1 MYLLL
6 FQSSKQLSEFSYT
19 DAYMYEHMEYKVLQL
34 NGEQANGRL
43 TINDGNFGTCG
54 YHDRWHSLSSIHKYS
69 RVTARRERRRDRLCK
84 RHRPRVYTQLRLF
97 RYERNV
103 KRPEPFN

>member
-1 MYLLL
+1 MSFLL
-6 FQSSKQLSEFSYT
+6 FQTSAHLYQLSESSYT
-19 DAYMYEHMEYKVLQL
+19 DAYMYEHMAYKVLRL

-43 TINDGNFGTCG
+43 TINEGNFGTCG
-54 YHDRWHSLSSIHKYS
+54 YHDRWHSLSPIHKYS
-69 RVTARRERRRDRLCK
+69 RVTARRERRRDR
-84 RHRPRVYTQLRLF
+84 HRPRVYTQLRPF

>member
-6 FQSSKQLSEFSYT
+6 FQSSKQLSESSYT
-19 DAYMYEHMEYKVLQL
+19 DAYIYEHMAYKVLQL

-69 RVTARRERRRDRLCK
+69 RVTARRERHL
-84 RHRPRVYTQLRLF
+84 PRVYTQLRLF